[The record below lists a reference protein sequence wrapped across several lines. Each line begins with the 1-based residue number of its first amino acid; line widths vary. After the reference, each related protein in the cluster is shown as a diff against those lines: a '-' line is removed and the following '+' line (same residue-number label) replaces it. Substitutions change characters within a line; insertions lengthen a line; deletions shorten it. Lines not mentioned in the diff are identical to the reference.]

1 MRQSPI
7 GAASPGLDFV
17 GFTRNIRQAYDFLV
31 TPGEQLGTKL
41 FTGGMTMITK
51 RLSIML
57 GVATATVG
65 VALLVP
71 VSSATAG
78 GGGTHGALPTGPN
91 QNPNAGNS
99 GNGSGSQNGSFPTG
113 PNQNPNGGS
122 SSSGS
127 GGSTGGNGGRTPPGG
142 HGLGAPGSGSGSG
155 SGRPGGGGP
164 SGGGARPGQ

>member
-1 MRQSPI
+1 LEQLRP
-7 GAASPGLDFV
+7 AWTLLGLPEIFAKLM
-17 GFTRNIRQAYDFLV
+17 IFLV
-31 TPGEQLGTKL
+31 TPGEQLGAKL

-65 VALLVP
+65 VALLAP
-71 VSSATAG
+71 VSSATAGG

-113 PNQNPNGGS
+113 PNQNGGS

-127 GGSTGGNGGRTPPGG
+127 GGSSSGNGGRTPPGG

-155 SGRPGGGGP
+155 RPGGGGP
-164 SGGGARPGQ
+164 SGGGGRPGQ

>member
-1 MRQSPI
+1 MRRPQI
-7 GAASPGLDFV
+7 GAASPGLDGLPEIFAKLM
-17 GFTRNIRQAYDFLV
+17 IFLV
-31 TPGEQLGTKL
+31 TPGEQLGTKV

-65 VALLVP
+65 VALLAP
-71 VSSATAG
+71 VSSATAGG